1 MKLTPLFRVSF
12 SQLLLAGLVLMTSAC
27 STNAVRKVN
36 SAATGVV
43 AGNLTIDGTPTRMQ
57 YVYALEHV
65 ATRVDIDR
73 LGLRHG
79 ETIEKDVI
87 SVVLANQPLTAEIIN
102 DIVGDTTRIPAGLI
116 GLLFTIDPTRGYHWE
131 SQFLANAERISLFGY
146 TSSGGDAP
154 RIEVGRIK
162 AKLALTNQDAVH
174 RRGFLLSFDAP
185 LSIEGSAWEHGLL
198 TEYGGSPCGSAR
210 FVEAYRKEMPGR
222 WATETWR
229 GESGMM
235 ASATLDVRQEI
246 GEKQFLGTLHFV
258 VNEFKLGIDEEVV
271 IDCADSK
278 VHVRGAVIPETRWA
292 ADTLVFELQ
301 ENRLVGTGKDELGQ
315 SMQVVLKK
323 IR

>member
-1 MKLTPLFRVSF
+1 MTLTPIYRVVV
-12 SQLLLAGLVLMTSAC
+12 SQLLLAGLVLISSAC
-27 STNAVRKVN
+27 STNAVKKVN

-43 AGNLTIDGTPTRMQ
+43 AGTLTIDGTSTRLQ

-65 ATRVDIDR
+65 ASRVDLDR

-87 SVVLANQPLTAEIIN
+87 NVVLVNQPLTAEIVN
-102 DIVGDTTRIPAGLI
+102 DIVGDKPQIPANLI
-116 GLLFTIDPTRGYHWE
+116 GLLFTIDPTRDYHWE
-131 SQFLANAERISLFGY
+131 SQFLVNAGRVSLFGY

-154 RIEVGRIK
+154 RVEEGRIK

-174 RRGFLLSFDAP
+174 QRAFLLSFDAP
-185 LSIEGSAWEHGLL
+185 LSIEGSAWEQGLL
-198 TEYGGSPCGSAR
+198 TDYGSASCGSER
-210 FVEAYRKEMPGR
+210 FMDEYKKKIPGR
-222 WATETWR
+222 WATESWH

-235 ASATLDVRQEI
+235 TGGTLDVHQEV
-246 GEKQFLGTLHFV
+246 GEKQFLGTFHFV
-258 VNEFKLGIDEEVV
+258 VNELKLAIDEEVV
-271 IDCADSK
+271 IDCVDSK

-292 ADTLVFELQ
+292 ADTLVFDLQ
-301 ENRLVGTGKDELGQ
+301 ANRLVGTGTDEVGR